1 MIDNFGKYLEFWPLL
16 IVGLILIIQFRRRIS
31 YDIRHRGSL
40 SNGTL
45 AIIAIIV
52 YAALCLGTMMSFVL
66 FGHILDERTV
76 TEEEAFR
83 LAVWRWAACLFVFLH
98 LLTVFL
104 RWRKI
109 GNPKNVLSFPVTK
122 FEIPKQI
129 SPTAS
134 IYLIRQGDVD
144 PNRLLITVLFSL
156 ICNGLLLI
164 KGSTIQRSEKVS
176 GDISSDE
183 LFFLKA
189 LGLESKGS
197 IFEIEE
203 NSERWAARMRSF
215 KDILVDHLDD
225 EIFDFM
231 THNVKQ
237 IQRDMLVTT
246 MLLVFFTIGSIWGFA
261 WFLIIPPV
269 FIALFRSNKVI
280 KYIFGCIFL
289 FAVLTATVDF
299 PSQLFLLPWILV
311 GTLSIITL
319 LMIVELRNF
328 SVEGAKIVDHLRGLD
343 LFMSARKHS
352 SVVGAPTPS
361 LEQFLVIFPYALAMQ
376 SHETWIKKF
385 ENELSVWQSTSENRH
400 LSQDDESNA
409 LSLSAIINYAN
420 FEKQFFDALNFS
432 LPPVQSGS
440 A

>member
-16 IVGLILIIQFRRRIS
+16 IFGPILIIQFIRRIS

-45 AIIAIIV
+45 AIIAIIL
-52 YAALCLGTMMSFVL
+52 YAALCLGTMMSLVL

-98 LLTVFL
+98 FLTVFL

-109 GNPKNVLSFPVTK
+109 GNSKNVLSFPVTK

-144 PNRLLITVLFSL
+144 HNRLLITVLFSL

-164 KGSTIQRSEKVS
+164 KGSTIQRSEKEV
-176 GDISSDE
+176 GDISNDE

-237 IQRDMLVTT
+237 IRRDMLVTT
-246 MLLVFFTIGSIWGFA
+246 MLLVFFTLGSIWGFA

-280 KYIFGCIFL
+280 KYILGCIFL

-385 ENELSVWQSTSENRH
+385 ENELSVWQSTSENRQ
-400 LSQDDESNA
+400 LSMDDESNA

-420 FEKQFFDALNFS
+420 FENFFYDALNFS
-432 LPPVQSGS
+432 LPPVNQGS
-440 A
+440 E

>member
-16 IVGLILIIQFRRRIS
+16 IFGPILIIQFIRRIS
-31 YDIRHRGSL
+31 YDIRHQGSL

-45 AIIAIIV
+45 AIIAIIL
-52 YAALCLGTMMSFVL
+52 YAALCLGTMMSLVL

-98 LLTVFL
+98 FLTVFL

-109 GNPKNVLSFPVTK
+109 GNSKNVLSFPVTK

-144 PNRLLITVLFSL
+144 HNRLLITVLFSL

-164 KGSTIQRSEKVS
+164 KGSTIQRSEKEV
-176 GDISSDE
+176 GDISNDE

-189 LGLESKGS
+189 LGLEIKGS

-215 KDILVDHLDD
+215 KDNLVDHLDG

-237 IQRDMLVTT
+237 IRRDMLVTT

-269 FIALFRSNKVI
+269 FIALFRSSKVI
-280 KYIFGCIFL
+280 KYIFVCIFL
-289 FAVLTATVDF
+289 FAVLTATMDF

-385 ENELSVWQSTSENRH
+385 ENELSVWQSTSENRQ
-400 LSQDDESNA
+400 LSMDDESNA

-420 FEKQFFDALNFS
+420 FEKFFYDALNFS
-432 LPPVQSGS
+432 LPPVN
-440 A
+440 

>member
-1 MIDNFGKYLEFWPLL
+1 LIDNFGKYLEFWPLL
-16 IVGLILIIQFRRRIS
+16 IFGPILIIQFIRRIS
-31 YDIRHRGSL
+31 YDIRQRGSL

-45 AIIAIIV
+45 AIIAFLV
-52 YAALCLGTMMSFVL
+52 YISLSLGIMMSLVH

-98 LLTVFL
+98 FLTVFL

-144 PNRLLITVLFSL
+144 HNRLLITVLFSL

-164 KGSTIQRSEKVS
+164 KGSTIQRSEKEV
-176 GDISSDE
+176 GDISNDE

-189 LGLESKGS
+189 LGLESRGS

-203 NSERWAARMRSF
+203 NSERWAARMRFF
-215 KDILVDHLDD
+215 KDYFVDHLDG

-237 IQRDMLVTT
+237 MRRDMLVTT

-261 WFLIIPPV
+261 WFIIIPPV

-299 PSQLFLLPWILV
+299 PSQLFLLPSILV

-376 SHETWIKKF
+376 SHEHWIKKF
-385 ENELSVWQSTSENRH
+385 ENELSVWQSTSENRQ
-400 LSQDDESNA
+400 LSQDDESKA

-420 FEKQFFDALNFS
+420 FEKQFFDALNFR
-432 LPPVQSGS
+432 LPPVD
-440 A
+440 